1 MNEQEQLKQ
10 QLKDFEEKCIY
21 QDTQIARLM
30 NDNKDTYQANQQL
43 TQQILSLDN
52 IVNQLIME
60 NQFLRN
66 ENDQIKQNSYKA
78 QSNFYSTYSDQE
90 FFEPNQEISD
100 MISQKQKKLKELK
113 LIQQKEESKPNQS
126 NKIVQSLL
134 DEVIQDK
141 IMNLQMDITALQQ
154 LLQQ

>member
-1 MNEQEQLKQ
+1 MNETDQLKQ
-10 QLKDFEEKCIY
+10 QLKDFEEKCLY
-21 QDTQIARLM
+21 QDIQITRLM

-60 NQFLRN
+60 NQFLRSEN
-66 ENDQIKQNSYKA
+66 EQIKQNSFKT
-78 QSNFYSTYSDQE
+78 QSNFYSSYLDQE
-90 FFEPNQEISD
+90 FFDPNHEISD

-113 LIQQKEESKPNQS
+113 QIQQKEESKPTQQ
-126 NKIVQSLL
+126 NKVVQSLL